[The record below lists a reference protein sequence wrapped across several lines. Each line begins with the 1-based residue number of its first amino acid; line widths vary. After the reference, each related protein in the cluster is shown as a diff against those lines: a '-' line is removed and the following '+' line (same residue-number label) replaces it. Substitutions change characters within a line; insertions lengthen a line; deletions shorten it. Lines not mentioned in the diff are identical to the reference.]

1 MEKDIK
7 CITCEFNTNDQ
18 CTVGTFYEQNIVCY
32 EGEYHSSNLIILA
45 KPNYTSKSG
54 EIKRGLEMNGKYYAP
69 KNDLN

>member
-1 MEKDIK
+1 MSPINDMEKDIK
-7 CITCEFNTNDQ
+7 CITCEFNRNDQ

-32 EGEYHSSNLIILA
+32 ELA
-45 KPNYTSKSG
+45 KPNYKSKSG